1 MFYIEVQ
8 KLEPN
13 LLEVR
18 VFGSVA
24 RGTAT
29 SESDIDILIIL
40 KHKNFDVRD
49 LIIEIALDLNLK
61 YDVVLSPIIM
71 TEEHYFNP
79 LFQETAFFRNL
90 KQECVSF

>member
-71 TEEHYFNP
+71 TEEHYGNP

-90 KQECVSF
+90 KQEGVSF